1 MFPLQKFFNHSAKTI
16 HILLVTAVLITV
28 AYVIFFSRQIFFFVY
43 EPEYYEN
50 LYYHSQWNIPGST
63 RGISDG
69 MLYKFVGYRLVQ
81 GENTFYLNYE
91 VPPFG
96 KYLYGLAEYYF
107 SNPYLISLVIYLST
121 IGIFYIF
128 LKLLIKSEKTVLAAQ
143 LIFVTTPFI
152 ATQIRDTML
161 DLPVTCFFLANAYF
175 FVKHLKNK
183 KLFSLAIGGIFLGL
197 ATGTK
202 IGVYTPP
209 ILLLGLLLLVWDG
222 KKIVNKLFNPVFY
235 AGSVFAG
242 YCLSYIAYF
251 SRHPNPIPWV
261 KLHQKQLDFYLSP
274 DSNIDHLN
282 QWRGIF
288 MNSYQGWWDI
298 GKITLGDWSPLLP
311 IGVLATVIVLILAL
325 KKKEKMWIYIS
336 GVTLI
341 FLIVNTFLSF
351 WPRYLMP
358 AIPGFVL
365 SASYFF
371 GKNSRWEKYWFILVI
386 IALLNLP
393 FLTNSMASK
402 NYYSNSEA
410 VGSFIAKRAYRELY
424 RSIDPDQR
432 KTIPEQKFISDLESF
447 YETLGVKKIE
457 VKINDI
463 KRKGDLTDVG
473 YGIKYDSQYGE
484 LGFAPVFEFKEV
496 NNQTMLVW
504 KWDYLWPG
512 YSPDKKIIIE
522 KGEIPLSMIRR
533 GGVAVA
539 KPGDGKAVYMITRHI
554 EWPKTLNELE
564 NVTIK
569 NSSLQVGDSV
579 RQSVPD
585 DYPRYVG
592 VLKDFEEGIEKKAE
606 DIKGVKIR
614 RFRYLLPE
622 PGVSKKDIGELIYNV
637 YKSRPELFYVNTDV
651 YFENNGEKVYI
662 LKADPAKS
670 GVVLDL

>member
-1 MFPLQKFFNHSAKTI
+1 MFRLQKFLNFSSKTV
-16 HILLVTAVLITV
+16 HLLLLAAILITV
-28 AYVIFFSRQIFFFVY
+28 AYVIFYSRQIFFFVY

-81 GENTFYLNYE
+81 GENPFYLNYE
-91 VPPFG
+91 TPPFG

-107 SNPYLISLVIYLST
+107 SNPYLVSLVLYLAT
-121 IGIFYIF
+121 VGIFYLL
-128 LKLLIKSEKTVLAAQ
+128 LKLIIKNEKVALSAQ
-143 LIFVTTPFI
+143 FLFITTPFI

-161 DLPVTCFFLANAYF
+161 DLPVTCFFLVNIYF
-175 FVKHLKNK
+175 YSKYLQNNK
-183 KLFSLAIGGIFLGL
+183 LLFLALGGVFLGL

-202 IGVYTPP
+202 IGVYTPV
-209 ILLLGLLLLVWDG
+209 ILLLGLMLLIWDG
-222 KKIVNKLFNPVFY
+222 KKILNKIVSPVFY
-235 AGSVFAG
+235 LGSVFAG

-251 SRHPNPIPWV
+251 SKHPNPIPWV

-298 GKITLGDWSPLLP
+298 EKITLGDWSPILP
-311 IGVLATVIVLILAL
+311 LGVITTVIVLILAL
-325 KKKEKMWIYIS
+325 KRKEKIWVYIS

-365 SASYFF
+365 SVTYFF
-371 GKNSRWEKYWFILVI
+371 KKNSRWEKYWFILVI
-386 IALLNLP
+386 IAFLNLP
-393 FLTNSMASK
+393 FLANSMASK
-402 NYYSNSEA
+402 NYFSNSEA

-432 KTIPEQKFISDLESF
+432 KTISEQKFISDLENF
-447 YETLGVKKIE
+447 YETLGMKKIE

-463 KRKGDLTDVG
+463 KRKGKTTDVE
-473 YGIKYDSQYGE
+473 YGLKYNSWYGE
-484 LGFAPVFEFKEV
+484 LGPVPVFEFKEV
-496 NNQTMLVW
+496 HNQTMLVW

-512 YSPDKKIIIE
+512 YSPDQEIVIE
-522 KGEIPLSMIRR
+522 KGDIPLSMIRR

-539 KPGDGKAVYMITRHI
+539 KPGDGKAVYIITRHI

-564 NVTIK
+564 SVTIK
-569 NSSLQVGDSV
+569 NSSLVVGDSV
-579 RQSVPD
+579 RQSIPD
-585 DYPRYVG
+585 DFPRYVG
-592 VLKDFEEGIEKKAE
+592 ILKEFEDGTEKKAE
-606 DIKGVKIR
+606 EIKGVKIR
-614 RFRYLLPE
+614 KFKYLLPE
-622 PGVSKKDIGELIYNV
+622 PGVSKKDIGELVYDV
-637 YKSRPELFYVNTDV
+637 YKSRPELFYVNTDI

-662 LKADPAKS
+662 LKADPGKN